1 MGVRA
6 SRRFEAIGIG
16 ELADYALVQGLVGIS
31 HLTSVEARSQLFA
44 DAFFMKLDFLDFS
57 EYFIEVFEENIG
69 LLTIQNMMV
78 ADYGARLHAKL
89 RFRQD

>member
-1 MGVRA
+1 
-6 SRRFEAIGIG
+6 
-16 ELADYALVQGLVGIS
+16 
-31 HLTSVEARSQLFA
+31 
-44 DAFFMKLDFLDFS
+44 MKLDLLDFS

-69 LLTIQNMMV
+69 FLTIQNMMV